1 MKTGFAPSLLTATLA
16 TTSTTGTV
24 ALPATDSKFTGS
36 ETILVTNNGPNIA
49 FFRLG
54 VGSQTALVTDTPILP
69 YTALLIDR
77 GFATYAGA
85 ICNAT
90 QTATLYFTNGILGP
104 T

>member
-1 MKTGFAPSLLTATLA
+1 MKTGFAPALLTAPLSV
-16 TTSTTGTV
+16 TSTSATV
-24 ALPATDSKFTGS
+24 ILPASTNAYAGA

-69 YTALLIDR
+69 YTALFIDR

-90 QTATLYFTNGILGP
+90 QTATLYFTTGILGP